1 MEDRQMGRI
10 MPNNLEAEQS
20 VVGSMIADKEA
31 ITIAMEIV
39 TKEDFYHQQYAALF
53 DAITTLHDD
62 GIDVDP
68 VILKDKLQEMGVPP
82 EVSSTEFI
90 IDVVTSVP
98 TTVNVASYA
107 NIVKDKA
114 ILRRII
120 STTQEIENNC
130 YLGKDDVS
138 TILDKTE
145 KDIFKLTQHRSSGE
159 YVPIKDVVMNS
170 LKKIEMASKLKG
182 TITGLP
188 TGFTELDYKTAG
200 LQPSDLI
207 LIAARPSMGK
217 TAFVLNLAQY
227 ICFHENACAAVFSLE
242 MSAEQ
247 LVNRMLALESG
258 VEANKI
264 RTGDLQEADWERLS
278 FGAGVVGKSSLI
290 IDDTPGISIGELRS
304 KCRKL
309 YIEW

>member
-90 IDVVTSVP
+90 VDVVTSVP

-227 ICFHENACAAVFSLE
+227 I
-242 MSAEQ
+242 
-247 LVNRMLALESG
+247 
-258 VEANKI
+258 
-264 RTGDLQEADWERLS
+264 T
-278 FGAGVVGKSSLI
+278 LI
-290 IDDTPGISIGELRS
+290 MIL
-304 KCRKL
+304 C
-309 YIEW
+309 Y